1 MSLAEQYCR
10 VELCPTMEE
19 FIAMT
24 DGHVPEMLFETVLET
39 IY

>member
-1 MSLAEQYCR
+1 
-10 VELCPTMEE
+10 MEE